1 MTRQH
6 FEVFT
11 QRHGD
16 VVFTTRF
23 RFVARLVTR
32 FVRTLDYDYPIP
44 LVPVP
49 CELGPEP
56 LPWPDN
62 PIFWCPD
69 CAAGAC
75 PGLRIGRCYV
85 EGCAHDC
92 NQDGNENRP
101 EFCECEACEHDC
113 VKAGCGPVC
122 KANQW

>member
-1 MTRQH
+1 MTGQH

-23 RFVARLVTR
+23 RFVARVVTR
-32 FVRTLDYDYPIP
+32 FVRTLSYDYPIP

-49 CELGPEP
+49 QKG
-56 LPWPDN
+56 LPDHSE
-62 PIFWCPD
+62 CSV
-69 CAAGAC
+69 CGSLVGC
-75 PGLRIGRCYV
+75 SCSVPGWINGWDGV
-85 EGCAHDC
+85 EGDED
-92 NQDGNENRP
+92 QEP

-113 VKAGCGPVC
+113 VEAGCGPVC